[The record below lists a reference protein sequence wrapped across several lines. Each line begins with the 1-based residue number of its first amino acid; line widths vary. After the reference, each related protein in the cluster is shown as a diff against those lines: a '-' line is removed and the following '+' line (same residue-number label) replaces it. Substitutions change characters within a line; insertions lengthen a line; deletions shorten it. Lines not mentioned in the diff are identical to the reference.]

1 VKDEHLK
8 LVFCYSLTFTL
19 FMRFSSSPSVTLLV
33 HIYLDGVVVG
43 GVWATFFHRSLVIIN
58 CH

>member
-1 VKDEHLK
+1 MKDE
-8 LVFCYSLTFTL
+8 VGVCCSLTFTL
-19 FMRFSSSPSVTLLV
+19 FTRFYSLPLVTLLV

-43 GVWATFFHRSLVIIN
+43 GILATFFHRSLVLQN